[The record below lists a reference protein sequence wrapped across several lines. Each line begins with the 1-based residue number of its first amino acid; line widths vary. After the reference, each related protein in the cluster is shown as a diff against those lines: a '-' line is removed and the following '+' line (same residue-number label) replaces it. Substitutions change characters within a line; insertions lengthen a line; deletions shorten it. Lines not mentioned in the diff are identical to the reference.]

1 MKEVER
7 DRRAAP
13 LPSARTVDDC
23 PARPVGVL
31 QRTQHV
37 EQPRAERGDAGVDRL
52 NADALEEVQADLD
65 RRQVQVVDR
74 AVLEMGCAWRR
85 LEPLTLHERGDD
97 RPAREPR
104 PLELRQCVSP
114 REQAADARW
123 PAEHLVERNRHEV
136 RMPAT
141 EVKPVRRY
149 VRGGVQQHIPAVR
162 LRLPDPFERV
172 LDAGEV
178 RLRGVRE
185 QVVVIADRVGQIAR
199 EQPFVDPQLGGD
211 ARNVGGLSAV
221 GTRELTDAID
231 RVVVVER
238 EQETVAVMEGV
249 PLADLP
255 QRPGCVGR
263 EDRHVLLGG
272 RSEELEHVCAG
283 ALDQFRA
290 RCRGRVR

>member
-1 MKEVER
+1 
-7 DRRAAP
+7 
-13 LPSARTVDDC
+13 
-23 PARPVGVL
+23 
-31 QRTQHV
+31 
-37 EQPRAERGDAGVDRL
+37 
-52 NADALEEVQADLD
+52 
-65 RRQVQVVDR
+65 
-74 AVLEMGCAWRR
+74 
-85 LEPLTLHERGDD
+85 
-97 RPAREPR
+97 
-104 PLELRQCVSP
+104 
-114 REQAADARW
+114 
-123 PAEHLVERNRHEV
+123 
-136 RMPAT
+136 
-141 EVKPVRRY
+141 

-185 QVVVIADRVGQIAR
+185 QVVVIANRVGQMTR

-249 PLADLP
+249 PLAVPLADQP
-255 QRPGCVGR
+255 QRLGCVGR

-290 RCRGRVR
+290 RCRGRVQ